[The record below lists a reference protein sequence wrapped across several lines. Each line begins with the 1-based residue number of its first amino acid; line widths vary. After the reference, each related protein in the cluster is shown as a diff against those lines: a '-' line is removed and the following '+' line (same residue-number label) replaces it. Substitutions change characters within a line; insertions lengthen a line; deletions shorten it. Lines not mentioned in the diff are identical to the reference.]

1 MSRLFLFQRK
11 GAKWQ
16 WRREKNRVVF
26 CAPASLRLCVKSP
39 FLLQSPAM
47 ATAFVIHPDDNV
59 ATLLDDAGA
68 GPIHLTGASA
78 QDTLTARDPIPHGH
92 KMATRDVPQG
102 RAILKYGIRIG
113 HATGNIR
120 AGEWVHL
127 HNMASD
133 FDERAATLDVTTGAP
148 TDTRYE

>member
-1 MSRLFLFQRK
+1 
-11 GAKWQ
+11 
-16 WRREKNRVVF
+16 
-26 CAPASLRLCVKSP
+26 
-39 FLLQSPAM
+39 M

-68 GPIHLTGASA
+68 GPIDLTGASA
-78 QDTLTARDPIPHGH
+78 QIALTALEPIHHGH
-92 KMATRDVPQG
+92 KMALRNVPQG
-102 RAILKYGIRIG
+102 GAILKYGIRIG
-113 HATGNIR
+113 HATRDIR

-148 TDTRYE
+148 TDTRYD

>member
-1 MSRLFLFQRK
+1 M
-11 GAKWQ
+11 A
-16 WRREKNRVVF
+16 NAF
-26 CAPASLRLCVKSP
+26 C
-39 FLLQSPAM
+39 
-47 ATAFVIHPDDNV
+47 IHPDDNV

-68 GPIHLTGASA
+68 GPIHLTGTSE
-78 QDTLTARDPIPHGH
+78 QDAIVARDPIQHGH
-92 KMATRDVPQG
+92 KVALRAVVQG
-102 RAILKYGIRIG
+102 GAIIKYGIRIG
-113 HATGNIR
+113 HASCDIR